1 MIYKFLSLQ
10 VIFSVLSRK
19 RGKFLAGL
27 IIPFIM
33 MIAGC
38 GHQIPTEKTEAKKK
52 VKASVLP
59 TYSLPLMTQR
69 FIPLA
74 NYLSETTGYK
84 IEYVSSLSYEA
95 YLTTLEGAHV
105 DIGYQNPLLYII
117 LAKTKGAYPLVKA
130 IDFRGNSEYRG
141 VVITHIKSGIETIT
155 SLRGK
160 KVMAVSRKA
169 IGGYLAQA
177 CLCIQNGIDP
187 EKDLT
192 VILAKSQ
199 DEVISKVYRQKV
211 DAGFIREDVLL
222 ALKDEIDL
230 NKIKIVAYTE
240 YFPNWCFAAFS
251 YTDKD
256 VAEKIKQAL
265 LKLNKN
271 NPDHYKILE
280 KAGVGGF
287 IETCD
292 TDYDIIRRKAEILKI
307 PY

>member
-1 MIYKFLSLQ
+1 MIYKILSLQ
-10 VIFSVLSRK
+10 VIYSVLSRK
-19 RGKFLAGL
+19 RGKFLVGL

-38 GHQIPTEKTEAKKK
+38 GHQTPAERTEAKKK
-52 VKASVLP
+52 VKISVLP
-59 TYSLPLMTQR
+59 AYSLPLMTQR

-84 IEYVSSLSYEA
+84 IEYVSSVSYET
-95 YLTTLEGAHV
+95 YLTTLESAQV

-117 LAKTKGAYPLVKA
+117 LAKTKGAYPLAKA
-130 IDFRGNSEYRG
+130 IDFSGNSEYRG
-141 VVITHIKSGIETIT
+141 VIITHVKSGIETIA

-160 KVMAVSRKA
+160 KITAVSRKA

-177 CLCIQNGIDP
+177 SLCIQNGIDP

-199 DEVISKVYRQKV
+199 DEVISKVYHQKF
-211 DAGFIREDVLL
+211 DAGFTREDILQSV
-222 ALKDEIDL
+222 KDKIDL
-230 NKIKIVAYTE
+230 NQIKIIAYTA

-251 YTDKD
+251 RTDKD

-265 LKLNKN
+265 LRLNKN

-280 KAGVGGF
+280 KAEVGGF

-292 TDYDIIRRKAEILKI
+292 TDYDIMRKKAEILKV